1 MVMGPGAYSTR
12 TFAEFGAPLVIVSLA
27 TVSVVTWALLNS
39 GQERRAALIYQ
50 HATRERDEEIATAM
64 GRCSPRSGGRVPAG
78 VDRARIGHDGRG
90 RLLDRRASLGWH
102 QA

>member
-1 MVMGPGAYSTR
+1 V
-12 TFAEFGAPLVIVSLA
+12 VVSLA

-64 GRCSPRSGGRVPAG
+64 GEVLASVRRKGTTGSRSGT
-78 VDRARIGHDGRG
+78 
-90 RLLDRRASLGWH
+90 
-102 QA
+102 